1 VTGEPYAAYERLI
14 ADMDAAG
21 ARYRLIDHAP
31 EGRTELVSALRG
43 HDVSQAAKC
52 LIVMVKIGKKQT
64 RYVLAVVP
72 GDARLDLQAVK
83 ALLGGTYVAF
93 AGTEKAEELAGSVS
107 GTVLPF
113 SYDPRLELVADPSLL
128 DQPELYFNAA
138 RLDRSVALATDDYVR
153 LAAPRLAPV
162 TSDEAPVTSDEAPMT
177 SDEAPMTGD
186 GAAVMGDKPPVT
198 SNEAA
203 VTSS

>member
-1 VTGEPYAAYERLI
+1 MTGEHHAAYERLI

-21 ARYRLIDHAP
+21 ARYRLIEHAP
-31 EGRTELVSALRG
+31 EGRTDEVSALRG
-43 HDVSQAAKC
+43 HAPGQAAKC
-52 LIVMVKIGKKQT
+52 LVVMVKIGKKQT
-64 RYVLAVVP
+64 RHVLAVVP

-83 ALLGGTYVAF
+83 ELLEGTYVAF
-93 AGTEKAEELAGSVS
+93 AAKDKAEELAGSVS

-153 LAAPRLAPV
+153 LAAPR
-162 TSDEAPVTSDEAPMT
+162 M
-177 SDEAPMTGD
+177 
-186 GAAVMGDKPPVT
+186 AAIT
-198 SNEAA
+198 ASN
-203 VTSS
+203 